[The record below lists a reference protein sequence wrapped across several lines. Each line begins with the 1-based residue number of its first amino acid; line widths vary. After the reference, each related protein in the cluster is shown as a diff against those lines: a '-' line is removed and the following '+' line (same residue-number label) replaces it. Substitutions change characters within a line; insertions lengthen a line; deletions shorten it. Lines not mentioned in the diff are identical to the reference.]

1 MKKILLIVAVGI
13 IIVIIGIGAAY
24 NSLVRGRASVDAAWS
39 NVEVQ
44 YQRRG
49 DLVGQ
54 LVSTVEG
61 AANFEKKTLTE
72 IVEAR
77 AKATSTELKVDPTNA
92 ESIKVFTAS
101 QGQLS
106 GALSRLLVS
115 VEAYPTL
122 TATQWFRDL
131 QSQLE
136 GTENRIAVARGDY
149 NNSATNWNVIV
160 GQFPTVFFARLM
172 GFEKAALFDAQP
184 GTENAPKVEFNLDK

>member
-1 MKKILLIVAVGI
+1 MKKFLLFVVIVLGIAGFWMVGQ
-13 IIVIIGIGAAY
+13 Y
-24 NSLVRGRASVDAAWS
+24 NSLVSGRAGVDAAWS

-44 YQRRG
+44 YQRRA
-49 DLVGQ
+49 DIVPQ
-54 LVSTVEG
+54 LVATVEG

-77 AKATSTELKVDPTNA
+77 SKATQVKVDPTNA
-92 ESIKVFTAS
+92 ESIKAFTAS

-122 TATQWFRDL
+122 TATQGFRDL

-149 NNSATNWNVIV
+149 NGVANSWNVKISRV
-160 GQFPTVFFARLM
+160 PTVFIARLM

>member
-1 MKKILLIVAVGI
+1 MKKVLLIILA
-13 IIVIIGIGAAY
+13 IIVVGVLWVVGQY
-24 NSLVRGRASVDAAWS
+24 NSLVTGRAGVDTAWS

-49 DLVGQ
+49 DLIGQ

-77 AKATSTELKVDPTNA
+77 AKATSVSVDPTNA
-92 ESIKVFTAS
+92 ESIKAFTAS

-122 TATQWFRDL
+122 TATQGFRDL

-149 NNSATNWNVIV
+149 NSKANSWNVTV
-160 GQFPTVFFARLM
+160 ARVPTVFIARLM

>member
-1 MKKILLIVAVGI
+1 MKKILLIILA
-13 IIVIIGIGAAY
+13 IIVVGVLWLVGQY
-24 NSLVRGRASVDAAWS
+24 NSLVTGRAGVDAAWS

-44 YQRRG
+44 YQRRS
-49 DLVGQ
+49 DLVWQ

-77 AKATSTELKVDPTNA
+77 AKATSVSVDPTNA
-92 ESIKVFTAS
+92 ESIKAFTAS

-122 TATQWFRDL
+122 TATQGFRDL

-149 NNSATNWNVIV
+149 NGIANNWNVKV
-160 GQFPTVFFARLM
+160 MKFPTVFIARLL